1 MMSELD
7 SAVAALGSEPHEIA
21 HPTVDETDSKSHS
34 SDSSD
39 DQPSDSNSNP
49 QYANDQLQSHLM
61 QQLLTMANHPHPEAV
76 DDPKSLRELIKEY
89 ESEVNVKDD
98 MGMTPLHVAA
108 EKGLVGAV
116 EELIRAGADLETQ
129 DHKGFTPL
137 MTATREQQVEV
148 MRKLLKPPSEYSGD
162 VMVQLE
168 KRSLTGRTP
177 ILWASIYGFLDGVV
191 LLIDAGADCDAQTVQ
206 SLATP
211 LIAASFWGSEDI
223 VKALL
228 NTDNPRGRADLNLSD
243 VDRRTALH
251 AAVTGEH
258 LEIAK
263 LLLDVEATLT
273 TLQDAYDQTPLHLA
287 VDQGSESLVKLLAS
301 VDVNVF
307 GASRQTALHLASKK
321 GDKKVASWLLEANAD
336 IDAKDADDNTP
347 LHVAFLTLL
356 EVQEKLALKSSSAF
370 LDLSMG
376 DGPNTELR
384 LQPDRLIATIQ
395 LLLENDAQIAVS
407 NCREETPLRLAA
419 ACGQHSIFEMILK
432 KMEQRDKSISNNDIQ
447 AVLSSALR
455 LGVQRRA
462 AVMATLLESDLVE
475 VADFDQEDAWKDTL
489 KWAAS
494 DPELHHIAQLLM
506 RKMPRKQGV
515 LPPCSKAWSAIGWA
529 AHEQLPEVLFAL
541 ISTCPETPDTET
553 ALSSTLESTLEL
565 VKRADGLQKN
575 LDKAL
580 GEVRKLQEEPQSVT
594 PTSAQKSRGE
604 DYEDISRAK
613 TGGLRVQE
621 RDGGQGRGNNEEVA
635 DTKKLVPGSHQIPF
649 ESKNL
654 KTLKDILR
662 DPPFARV
669 HREPMAYDIP
679 RSRIEKSRDD
689 VLEKFK
695 ATIVQFY
702 GAKGVSGTIQAK
714 RPIREVIYDVGPK
727 EMMQTWTAMQTAV
740 AKLSEEVDEV
750 DPDLFTRIM
759 KDEKCGPRQY
769 YEAKSFFQDSWLEVP
784 DEKSDSRIVRP
795 KAVLRQSDKAEDRNQ
810 EQYGE
815 KNNQVTKK
823 GRSRKSSPDLVA
835 TSAIYMPYFCFSV
848 NLGNNREVEKDYKSL
863 LEAYEAHSP
872 QSVIHKS
879 PTLDEWYYHFAKNQK
894 SADDRDHRNRNQVVT
909 KYWRREETREQT
921 GQSEV
926 SSMASGFTGE
936 LTLLRVNQVWIW
948 TIGNKWLLTAT
959 SCLFSKCHGTLVE
972 GILDQLSKQAK
983 YGGRKSQPSSAV
995 EMAKLI
1001 ADYCIGSYER
1011 RPNSEIQPHKPPI
1024 DTVPS
1029 GSSKPVIG
1037 QQLSISQIYSNHM
1050 NQIGRAETAL
1060 YNSFKY
1066 RERLQNEQDGLDS
1079 RVSKLLREWEAAR
1092 ISSNM
1097 EVAINKAEK
1106 LYSDIKDVRDEL
1118 NILKSV
1124 AQYQQSVQR
1133 KLTPSQVKNADL
1145 TAAQVVSNIIELDVV
1160 ADRIQLAQNWLG
1172 TKQG

>member
-1 MMSELD
+1 MSELD

-301 VDVNVF
+301 VD
-307 GASRQTALHLASKK
+307 
-321 GDKKVASWLLEANAD
+321 EANAD

-565 VKRADGLQKN
+565 VKRAGSREASDRLPLILWLLITASKQTDGLQKN

-580 GEVRKLQEEPQSVT
+580 GESVT

-750 DPDLFTRIM
+750 DPVCDFTWVHLPATNDLFTRIM

-835 TSAIYMPYFCFSV
+835 TSAIY
-848 NLGNNREVEKDYKSL
+848 
-863 LEAYEAHSP
+863 
-872 QSVIHKS
+872 
-879 PTLDEWYYHFAKNQK
+879 
-894 SADDRDHRNRNQVVT
+894 
-909 KYWRREETREQT
+909 
-921 GQSEV
+921 V
-926 SSMASGFTGE
+926 S
-936 LTLLRVNQVWIW
+936 I
-948 TIGNKWLLTAT
+948 
-959 SCLFSKCHGTLVE
+959 
-972 GILDQLSKQAK
+972 
-983 YGGRKSQPSSAV
+983 
-995 EMAKLI
+995 
-1001 ADYCIGSYER
+1001 
-1011 RPNSEIQPHKPPI
+1011 
-1024 DTVPS
+1024 
-1029 GSSKPVIG
+1029 
-1037 QQLSISQIYSNHM
+1037 
-1050 NQIGRAETAL
+1050 
-1060 YNSFKY
+1060 
-1066 RERLQNEQDGLDS
+1066 
-1079 RVSKLLREWEAAR
+1079 
-1092 ISSNM
+1092 
-1097 EVAINKAEK
+1097 
-1106 LYSDIKDVRDEL
+1106 
-1118 NILKSV
+1118 
-1124 AQYQQSVQR
+1124 
-1133 KLTPSQVKNADL
+1133 
-1145 TAAQVVSNIIELDVV
+1145 
-1160 ADRIQLAQNWLG
+1160 
-1172 TKQG
+1172 